1 MIRIVTLNDD
11 KKGMNTTT
19 RLHELTEPLRLAEI
33 DVLCFQGM
41 RRTLDGKEDAARKV
55 AESLQMTYSFSA
67 TRQSVDSGKR
77 EKERTISGLSI
88 LTGASVWMLN
98 SGSFSLPDEDPDKK
112 QVAQFAVI
120 RQNWNSVLVV
130 NVEFSPVASVQ
141 LQQLRALF
149 SHQLFQKTYSAV
161 VLCGNRKLS
170 IPPRKLQSVIALSAY
185 KIAHE
190 TQAVEAAGNESTST
204 TCSSEQ
210 SNAKPSIDGVIFTL
224 IARKLVPAAV
234 QNHGTPAALL
244 LDSVLATEL
253 EFKPLPAERTNKLL
267 FPLSFSEQPLGPRK
281 SNGKLPPGRREPV
294 RPGYHG

>member
-11 KKGMNTTT
+11 KKGRNST

-41 RRTLDGKEDAARKV
+41 RRTLDGKEDVARKV

-67 TRQSVDSGKR
+67 TRHSVGSCER

-98 SGSFSLPDEDPDKK
+98 SGSFSLPDEDPDRK

-120 RQNWNSVLVV
+120 RQNWNSILIV
-130 NVEFSPVASVQ
+130 NVEFSPIASVQ

-149 SHQLFQKTYSAV
+149 SHQLFQKSYSAI

-170 IPPRKLQSVIALSAY
+170 INPRKLQSVIALSAY

-190 TQAVEAAGNESTST
+190 TQAIEAAGDVSAITSESG
-204 TCSSEQ
+204 EQ
-210 SNAKPSIDGVIFTL
+210 SNPKSSIDGVIFTL

-234 QNHGTPAALL
+234 KNHGTPAALL

-253 EFKPLPAERTNKLL
+253 EFKQIPAEKTNKLL

-281 SNGKLPPGRREPV
+281 SNGKLPPGRREPA
-294 RPGYHG
+294 RPGYYG